1 MKKFIGWLL
10 IPVWAFS
17 SLARA
22 DYSEHPDAAE
32 FIDSMVKTHQ
42 FSRIELTEWLSN
54 AKKID
59 SIIAAM
65 SRPAEKVKPWHEY
78 RKHFISDQRISWGVD
93 FWNEH
98 NVVLQKAQQTLG
110 VDSAVVVS
118 IIGVETNYGRNVG
131 NYRVIDALSTLAFD
145 FYRDI
150 EPREKRRLF
159 FTGELENL
167 ILIGRTQKVDP
178 TSLMGSYAGAMGW
191 GQFMPSSYRNYAIDF
206 DQDGYADIWKNPND
220 VIGSVANY
228 LAQHGWAAQ
237 KPIAIRASREEPTS
251 EMIKSSA
258 IVHYTVEPG
267 DTLYSI
273 AKKFGT
279 EHYNLQKVNDLKNPN
294 ELFVGQDLT
303 ISSDVKINA
312 LTRPSKTIAE
322 LKEAGFDTL
331 EPAPS
336 DIKAFPMKLDAGNKA
351 EYWIGFNNFY
361 VISRYNPRIKYAM
374 AVYQLSELIQNE
386 YCAIKSKC

>member
-1 MKKFIGWLL
+1 MKNLIGWLL
-10 IPVWAFS
+10 IPVWVLN
-17 SLARA
+17 SLALA
-22 DYSEHPDAAE
+22 DYSEHPGAAK
-32 FIDSMVKTHQ
+32 FIDSMVTTHQ

-65 SRPAEKVKPWHEY
+65 SRPAEKLKPWYEY
-78 RKHFISDQRISWGVD
+78 RKHFISDQRISWGID

-98 NVVLQKAQQTLG
+98 DVVLEKAQQTLG
-110 VDSAVVVS
+110 VDSAIVVS

-145 FYRDI
+145 FYTKI

-167 ILIGRTQKVDP
+167 ILIARTQNVDP
-178 TSLMGSYAGAMGW
+178 MSLMGSYAGAMGW

-206 DQDGYADIWKNPND
+206 DEDGYTDIWRNPTD

-237 KPIAIRASREEPTS
+237 KPIAIRASREGPTS
-251 EMIKSSA
+251 GMVKSSA
-258 IVHYTVEPG
+258 ITRYTVEKG

-279 EHYNLQKVNDLKNPN
+279 EHYNLQTVNALKNPN

-322 LKEAGFDTL
+322 LKVAGFDTL
-331 EPAPS
+331 APAPS
-336 DIKAFPMKLDAGNKA
+336 DMKAFPMKLDAGNKD
-351 EYWIGFNNFY
+351 EYWMGVNNFY

-374 AVYQLSELIQNE
+374 AVDQLSERIQNE